1 MAATEI
7 DTGVASRIGNYSD
20 AVAFDGRCR
29 WLVTSGTPGLDRD
42 GQLPQE
48 FAAQAEQAWRNVIAA
63 LNKAGM
69 DVQDIVRTTH
79 FLVRREDAVTYRP
92 IRERFLAGA
101 RPASMLMF
109 VAGLP
114 WPNML
119 IEIMVEAVQPVA
131 EGDSERVESERRRGQ
146 QEAGLRAPMSH
157 E

>member
-1 MAATEI
+1 MAGSEI

-20 AVAFDGRCR
+20 AVTFDGRCR

-42 GQLPQE
+42 GQLPE
-48 FAAQAEQAWRNVIAA
+48 DFAAQAEQAWRNVIAA

-79 FLVRREDAVTYRP
+79 FLVRREDAVIYRP
-92 IRERFLAGA
+92 IRERLLAGA

-119 IEIMVEAVQPVA
+119 IEIMVEAAQPIA
-131 EGDSERVESERRRGQ
+131 EGDSARSEKSRRRGEQ
-146 QEAGLRAPMSH
+146 DAVLRGPMSRG
-157 E
+157 